1 MIKLIVSDMDGTLLS
16 KKGEISEGNT
26 KAILEARNLG
36 AKLVIAT
43 GRDYSGVDEI
53 LKRRN
58 LSYSAILGNGAQYM
72 DENKN
77 MIKTAYLNK
86 HLLPEI
92 LKVFDDLKIHYMI
105 FTTKGFYCT
114 KEPEVVCQAFIER
127 GMKRFKRTRE
137 EMVNRD
143 AKMPCLNLVKIDNL
157 NDFLTRDLELIKVEA
172 FHVDEGLIEQA
183 KKQLSSIEGIAYLS
197 SYPDNVEVTDIKAQ
211 KGYIL
216 ESVITD
222 LGIKKEEVMVLG
234 DGLNDLTLFECF
246 PYSYAMGNA
255 VDEIKKMA
263 YKVVCD
269 HDLDGVAQAIYDQIK
284 SR

>member
-1 MIKLIVSDMDGTLLS
+1 
-16 KKGEISEGNT
+16 
-26 KAILEARNLG
+26 
-36 AKLVIAT
+36 
-43 GRDYSGVDEI
+43 
-53 LKRRN
+53 
-58 LSYSAILGNGAQYM
+58 
-72 DENKN
+72 
-77 MIKTAYLNK
+77 
-86 HLLPEI
+86 
-92 LKVFDDLKIHYMI
+92 
-105 FTTKGFYCT
+105 
-114 KEPEVVCQAFIER
+114 
-127 GMKRFKRTRE
+127 
-137 EMVNRD
+137 MVNRD

-157 NDFLTRDLELIKVEA
+157 NDFLTRNLELIKVEA